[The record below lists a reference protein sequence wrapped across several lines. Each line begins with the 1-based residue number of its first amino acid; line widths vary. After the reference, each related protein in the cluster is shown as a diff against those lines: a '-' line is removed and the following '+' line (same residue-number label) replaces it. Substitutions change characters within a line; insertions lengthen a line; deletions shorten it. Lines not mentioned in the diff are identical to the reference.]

1 MSQNWKAQQARKESI
16 WKELEIYAD
25 WLPLWHLFAALFSLC
40 FGNSE
45 PDGQAHGNEGQWRE
59 DAFDFF
65 KDKGERFL
73 SLFLLT

>member
-1 MSQNWKAQQARKESI
+1 MQIGCLSD
-16 WKELEIYAD
+16 IYL
-25 WLPLWHLFAALFSLC
+25 LPFSHC

-65 KDKGERFL
+65 KDKGEHFL